1 MMKGTVRSRLGAS
14 SVVFIIFI
22 VLAVCLT
29 VGIAILIGAGVI
41 DFSGNG
47 GSSGGGGSIIIDP
60 SSPDLIDN
68 PNPRVSRNAQ
78 FFEILNLEFYLPF
91 EFKNVINNKKG
102 IYEIKLQNDEGR
114 AEVIVYVEKTNMKA
128 ANYIKKRNSDLII
141 TDTEYKLNGTTWV
154 EASNT
159 STLAYATNFGDE
171 VYAIFCNVQLDSKA
185 TAGAMEMIPKTL
197 YMKKLY
203 K

>member
-1 MMKGTVRSRLGAS
+1 MQKGAVRSRLGAS
-14 SVVFIIFI
+14 SVIFIIF
-22 VLAVCLT
+22 VALAVCLT

-41 DFSGNG
+41 DFTGKGNQG
-47 GSSGGGGSIIIDP
+47 GGGGSIIIDP
-60 SSPDLIDN
+60 TSSDLVDN
-68 PNPRVSRNAQ
+68 PNPRITRNAQ

-102 IYEIKLQNDEGR
+102 IYEIKLQNDEGK
-114 AEVIVYVEKTNMKA
+114 AEVVVYVESTNMKVE
-128 ANYIKKRNSDLII
+128 NYLKKRNSDLVI
-141 TDTEYKLNGTTWV
+141 TNTDYELNGTTWV
-154 EASNT
+154 EASNA
-159 STLAYATNFGDE
+159 STLAYATNFGSE
-171 VYAIFCNVQLDSKA
+171 IYAIFCNVELDSKA

>member
-1 MMKGTVRSRLGAS
+1 MQKGTVRSRLGAS
-14 SVVFIIFI
+14 SVIFIIF
-22 VLAVCLT
+22 VALAVCLT

-41 DFSGNG
+41 DFTGKGNQG
-47 GSSGGGGSIIIDP
+47 GGGGSIIIDP
-60 SSPDLIDN
+60 TSPDLVDN
-68 PNPRVSRNAQ
+68 PNPRITRNAQ

-102 IYEIKLQNDEGR
+102 IYEIKLQNDEGK
-114 AEVIVYVEKTNMKA
+114 AEVVVYVESTNMKA
-128 ANYIKKRNSDLII
+128 ENYLKKRNSDLVI
-141 TDTEYKLNGTTWV
+141 TNTDYELNGTTWV

-159 STLAYATNFGDE
+159 STLAYATNFGSE
-171 VYAIFCNVQLDSKA
+171 IYAIFCNVELDSKA